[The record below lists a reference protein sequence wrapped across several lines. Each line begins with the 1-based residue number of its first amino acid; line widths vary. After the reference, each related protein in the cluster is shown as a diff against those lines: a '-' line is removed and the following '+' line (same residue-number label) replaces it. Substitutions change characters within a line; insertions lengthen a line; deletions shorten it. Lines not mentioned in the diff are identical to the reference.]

1 MKPFPTEI
9 IVTHANSDFDA
20 FSSLF
25 AAAKLYSKAAPI
37 LTGSLNRNVREFA
50 TLYLHD
56 SDLVKAKDIDL
67 QRVQR
72 VIVVDTQYPS
82 RLGVVGPLIKEEKI
96 EKVVWDHHPRNE
108 ELEQV
113 APNSDL
119 HLEEVGATVSLL
131 LREIR
136 DRHISISPMEATLF
150 SLGIYEDT
158 GSLLYRSTSELDFE
172 ILLWLKRQGADLR
185 IVSSFLQRAL
195 TVGQRHLLDLLLEKM
210 ERCEVKG
217 FSIATAYAFHESYVE
232 DLDVVV
238 NRIREIEVAD
248 AYFIA
253 VTMKERTTY
262 IVGRSKYEQV
272 DVVRALAPFG
282 GGGHLF
288 AASASVQTKDAKE
301 VIETIIDNLQ
311 RAIKPQLTAGDI
323 MSHPVRTIHAR
334 TTVTGAQRLML
345 RFGYNG
351 LPVIDDGKLVGIISR
366 RETERAMRHGL
377 GHAPVSGYMTR
388 RVVTV
393 GTTTPLLELQQ
404 LMVENNVSRLPVMET
419 EKIVGVVT
427 TNDILRFLYNTV
439 QLPRIG
445 YQFGEEEQEQPISIV
460 HPEGR
465 DLASLLRERFC
476 DEGVED
482 FLRHLGERARDAGL
496 KAYLVGGSV
505 RDLLLGRKSK
515 DLDVVLSGNAQVFA
529 RNLVEN
535 DSTCKS
541 LTEFPKYKTAI
552 VKLDNGWAVDIVT
565 ARREFYPGPASPPE
579 VDTENV
585 RIDLFRRDFTINAMA
600 VALNPD
606 EYGRLHDYYGGRRS
620 LNRGEIRILHNLSF
634 IEDPTRVF
642 RALRFMAR
650 FGFELDE
657 GTAHHLHQSLHDR
670 ALDYLTPNV
679 LSRELERTL
688 AEENI
693 LQILKGLD
701 KHGVMRALGWPGV
714 RPRIPVRVYKRA
726 MRARR
731 ILKRIGTAK
740 SKSSSRSQLF
750 PILRYLLAPDSESRA
765 YYKKRCQPSDRR
777 LRDLELVDLEGG
789 RIRRW
794 LAAGAPSGEVDSL
807 RKGVSQAVLVTVGGE
822 VCNEPEE
829 ELRFIDALRL

>member
-1 MKPFPTEI
+1 MKPFPTEV

-25 AAAKLYSKAAPI
+25 AAAKLYHKSVPI
-37 LTGSLNRNVREFA
+37 LTGSLNRNVREFS

-56 SDLVKAKDIDL
+56 SDLLKVKDIDL

-82 RLGVVGPLIKEEKI
+82 RLGVVGPLISDEKI
-96 EKVVWDHHPRNE
+96 EKVVWDHHPPNE
-108 ELEQV
+108 NLKKIAPKAEL
-113 APNSDL
+113 N
-119 HLEEVGATVSLL
+119 LEEVGATVSLL
-131 LREIR
+131 VREIKAR
-136 DRHISISPMEATLF
+136 GISISPMEATLF

-195 TVGQRHLLDLLLEKM
+195 TVEQRHLLELLLETMKRQ
-210 ERCEVKG
+210 ELKG
-217 FSIATAYAFHESYVE
+217 FSIATAYAFYESYVE

-238 NRIREIEVAD
+238 NRVREIEVAD

-253 VTMKERTTY
+253 VTMKERSTY

-272 DVVRALAPFG
+272 DVLRALASFG

-288 AASASVQTKDAKE
+288 AASASVQNKNSKE
-301 VIETIIDNLQ
+301 VIDEIVDNLQ
-311 RAIKPQLTAGDI
+311 STIKPQLTAEDI

-334 TTVTGAQRLML
+334 TTVTGAQRLMI

-351 LPVIDDGKLVGIISR
+351 LPVVDDGKLVGIISR

-393 GTTTPLLELQQ
+393 AMATPILELQQ
-404 LMVENNVSRLPVMET
+404 LMVENNVSRLPVLIG

-427 TNDILRFLYNTV
+427 TNDILRSLYNAV

-445 YQFGEEEQEQPISIV
+445 YQLGEEEQAQPISIV

-465 DLASLLRERFC
+465 DLSSLLHDRYHEDEVERF
-476 DEGVED
+476 
-482 FLRHLGERARDAGL
+482 LRLIGKRAKEEGL

-515 DLDVVLSGNAQVFA
+515 DLDVVVSGNAQEFA
-529 RNLVEN
+529 RNLVAEN
-535 DSTCKS
+535 SCCKN

-552 VKLDNGWAVDIVT
+552 VKLGNGWAVDIVT

-600 VALNPD
+600 VALNPG
-606 EYGRLHDYYGGRRS
+606 EYGRLHDYYGGRRD
-620 LNRGEIRILHNLSF
+620 LTRGEIRILHNLSF

-642 RALRFMAR
+642 RALRFMSR
-650 FGFELDE
+650 FGFELDD
-657 GTAHHLHQSLHDR
+657 GTASHLEQSLKDR
-670 ALDYLTPNV
+670 ALDYLTANV

-701 KHGVMRALGWPGV
+701 KHKVMQAMRWPGIKS
-714 RPRIPVRVYKRA
+714 RIPLRVFKRSL
-726 MRARR
+726 RARR
-731 ILKRIGTAK
+731 ILKKIGNSK
-740 SKSSSRSQLF
+740 SKSSSRSRLF
-750 PILRYLLAPDSESRA
+750 PCLRYLLAPDHEGRA
-765 YYKKRCQPSDRR
+765 FYKKRCEPSDRR
-777 LRDLELVDLEGG
+777 LRDLEMVDLEGG

-794 LAAGAPSGEVDSL
+794 LAAGAPSSEVDSL

-822 VCNEPEE
+822 VCDTPEE
-829 ELRFIDALRL
+829 ELQFIDALRL